1 MYTNMRTRF
10 TRQTQVIEKVSLSH
24 LRAFRIE
31 ARPKQDAL
39 TRKERLLSYEIR
51 DMFKNL
57 SYETMI
63 NEKRDLRHLSKP
75 PVKDQ
80 IVSFK
85 KKVVYATS
93 YDVLQD
99 TILGTYRRGKNY
111 VKRKIDAME
120 VVAVIDWDSF
130 AK

>member
-1 MYTNMRTRF
+1 MRTRF
-10 TRQTQVIEKVSLSH
+10 TKQTQVVEKVSLSH

-31 ARPKQDAL
+31 SRPKQDAL
-39 TRKERLLSYEIR
+39 TRKERLLTYEIR
-51 DMFKNL
+51 DMFKGL
-57 SYETMI
+57 SYDSML

-75 PVKDQ
+75 PVKEQ
-80 IVSFK
+80 VVSFK
-85 KKVVYATS
+85 KRIVFATS

-99 TILGTYRRGKNY
+99 SILGTYRRGKNY

-120 VVAVIDWDSF
+120 VVPVIDWDSF

>member
-1 MYTNMRTRF
+1 MRQRT
-10 TRQTQVIEKVSLSH
+10 TKSMQVVERVELSH
-24 LRAFRIE
+24 LRAFRIKP
-31 ARPKQDAL
+31 RTNQDAVM
-39 TRKERLLSYEIR
+39 RKERLLSYEITQ
-51 DMFKNL
+51 MFKTL
-57 SYETMI
+57 SYDSML

-75 PVKDQ
+75 PVKEQ

-85 KKVVYATS
+85 KRVVYATS
-93 YDVLQD
+93 YDVLHD

-120 VVAVIDWDSF
+120 VVPVIDWDSF

>member
-1 MYTNMRTRF
+1 MRNRF
-10 TRQTQVIEKVSLSH
+10 TKTVQVVEKVNLSH

-31 ARPKQDAL
+31 ARPKQDAM

-85 KKVVYATS
+85 KKVIYATS

-120 VVAVIDWDSF
+120 VVPVIDWDSF

>member
-1 MYTNMRTRF
+1 MRTRF
-10 TRQTQVIEKVSLSH
+10 TKTVQVVEKVSLSH

-85 KKVVYATS
+85 KKIVFATS

-111 VKRKIDAME
+111 VKRKIDAVE

>member
-1 MYTNMRTRF
+1 MRNRF
-10 TRQTQVIEKVSLSH
+10 TKTVQVIEKVNLSH

-31 ARPKQDAL
+31 ARPKQDAM

-93 YDVLQD
+93 YDILQD

-120 VVAVIDWDSF
+120 VVPVIDWDSF

>member
-1 MYTNMRTRF
+1 MRTRF
-10 TRQTQVIEKVSLSH
+10 TKTVQVVEKVSLSH

>member
-1 MYTNMRTRF
+1 MRTRF
-10 TRQTQVIEKVSLSH
+10 TKTVQVVEKVSLSH

-85 KKVVYATS
+85 KKVVCATS

>member
-1 MYTNMRTRF
+1 
-10 TRQTQVIEKVSLSH
+10 
-24 LRAFRIE
+24 
-31 ARPKQDAL
+31 
-39 TRKERLLSYEIR
+39 
-51 DMFKNL
+51 
-57 SYETMI
+57 MI

-111 VKRKIDAME
+111 VKRKIDAVE

>member
-1 MYTNMRTRF
+1 MRNRF
-10 TRQTQVIEKVSLSH
+10 TKTVQVVEKVNLSH

-120 VVAVIDWDSF
+120 VVPALDWDSF